1 MADIKF
7 TGKSATEDRMN
18 MSLSKLLDLEVKKNA
33 NNKGEVAAVK
43 KLLALDT
50 IDLGDGKITTLLDMT
65 PMELKGQG
73 NLLKDIFVEGN
84 LAAKGKPAVL
94 KSVVRLNAVFEG
106 AGLSQ
111 RGGYLSTLLEKEVG
125 KEAYENASGWSKR
138 RARKII
144 EELPDNFY
152 KKVPSVIANLDGEAK
167 NLASVMFLGGFR
179 PSDLDG
185 LAIDQINFTSG
196 VINDAQ
202 TKSGKKT
209 IILSDPI
216 LDILRVQKGNRTSEP
231 LFANIKDAQK
241 TINANLKIAFPEG
254 VQVYK
259 PNKEKYVTEN
269 ITSYNFRNANEA
281 LHVELGTPESERR
294 IATGRAGVDEG
305 AGYVTNRTNR
315 IKVTQS
321 GNKISAKVAAY
332 TGVNSVSQLLGN
344 LGYDNISE
352 KTSKIA
358 VTQDLLFDEVYTGQL
373 VDGFKESLPAT
384 GNELS
389 APATVDLNQSD
400 TVKSIGQADADEY
413 VATKELS
420 AAEKRA
426 AAQKL
431 NKEVDALLKEPKKLS
446 KKLLDLLKNTKIGK
460 PLLAVGLI
468 GAGSEF
474 IDTEAAPF
482 DLPDALSPIGLEPS
496 PVASEMFEM
505 RGYNPEGYDR
515 EMRMGETR
523 KDLGIE
529 GGELMGSSTTIEE
542 DQTAEAMKDL
552 GF

>member
-1 MADIKF
+1 MANIKF
-7 TGKSATEDRMN
+7 TPGASAIEDRMN
-18 MSLSKLLDLEVKKNA
+18 MSLNELLDLEVIKNP
-33 NNKGEVAAVK
+33 NNKTEVAAVK

-50 IDLGDGKITTLLDMT
+50 IDLGNGKIVTLLDMT

-84 LAAKGKPAVL
+84 LAAKGKPSVL

-111 RGGYLSTLLEKEVG
+111 HGGYLSTLLEKEAG
-125 KEAYENASGWSKR
+125 KEGFEKVSGWSKK

-152 KKVPSVIANLDGEAK
+152 KKMPSVIANLDGEAK

-216 LDILRVQKGNRTSEP
+216 LDILRVQKGNRTSGP
-231 LFANIKDAQK
+231 LFNDIKGSTK

-259 PNKEKYVTEN
+259 PNLKAYKTEN
-269 ITSYNFRNANEA
+269 ITSYNFRNANESM
-281 LHVELGTPESERR
+281 HVELDTSRDLRR
-294 IATGRAGVDEG
+294 VITGRAGADQG
-305 AGYVTNRTNR
+305 AGYVTGRAKRIAATEAGNR
-315 IKVTQS
+315 VA
-321 GNKISAKVAAY
+321 AKVAAY

-344 LGYDNISE
+344 LGYNDISE
-352 KTSKIA
+352 KTARIA
-358 VTQDLLFDEVYTGQL
+358 VTQDLLKDPEYLAQL
-373 VDGFKESLPAT
+373 AKGFKESLPET
-384 GNELS
+384 GFELS

-400 TVKSIGQADADEY
+400 SVKAKGQADADEY

-431 NKEVDALLKEPKKLS
+431 NKEVDAILKEPKKLS
-446 KKLLDLLKNTKIGK
+446 KKLLDLIKNTKIGK

-468 GAGSEF
+468 GAGSE
-474 IDTEAAPF
+474 ISDAYGATPF

-505 RGYNPEGYDR
+505 KEYDPQGFQIQSGVLRGEQQQKER
-515 EMRMGETR
+515 ENVEQEARVT
-523 KDLGIE
+523 
-529 GGELMGSSTTIEE
+529 
-542 DQTAEAMKDL
+542 EAMNEL